1 MTIRQL
7 ALTIFAVVLM
17 GLPAEGQSTA
27 ELLQKGIYTQETVG
41 DLDGAIKIYRQ
52 IVNSA
57 SQSRT
62 YAAQAQYRLAQCLL
76 KKGENAEAVKAFQKL
91 MQDYPEEK
99 ELIAKAR
106 EYVPN
111 ETKLLPIPWAEN
123 ELSEFRLKLQNGL
136 DAATIIY
143 SIEPTAGNPQNSVI
157 LSRLYAGSMPTRQGR
172 VEANRDTMRPVSSL
186 FKVAMMS
193 DYKIDYERSEE
204 RR

>member
-17 GLPAEGQSTA
+17 GLPAEAQSTA

-52 IVNSA
+52 IVNSS

-76 KKGENAEAVKAFQKL
+76 KKGENAEAVKAFEKL

-99 ELIAKAR
+99 ELVAK
-106 EYVPN
+106 
-111 ETKLLPIPWAEN
+111 
-123 ELSEFRLKLQNGL
+123 
-136 DAATIIY
+136 
-143 SIEPTAGNPQNSVI
+143 
-157 LSRLYAGSMPTRQGR
+157 
-172 VEANRDTMRPVSSL
+172 
-186 FKVAMMS
+186 
-193 DYKIDYERSEE
+193 
-204 RR
+204 